1 MIQFTNPSL
10 LWSLLGLAIPIGIH
24 LLSRKEGKLIKLGSL
39 RHVHETSTQQF
50 KGLRLNEVLLLVLRC
65 ALVVLF
71 AFLISG
77 FSIASEGT
85 SKWLVLE
92 RGLSSQP
99 RVRQL
104 TDSLASNGYEIHM
117 LASGFPLLE
126 DSASKSSE
134 VNYRKLADDLSG
146 ERIASAI
153 VLSAN
158 RVVDFDGL
166 QNALPP
172 NIKWISQAGQK
183 NSFALQAIKKGD
195 SIVVRH
201 GFSNANQTY
210 FTTNTGTDAGTAT
223 ITEPPKVS
231 VALVADDKYT
241 YDKAIVKAALRA
253 IDESLQIQIETKD
266 FSKEGFEGGNYDWV
280 VWLSDQAPEE
290 QSARTLTLTPRQSSK
305 LIEQASANRWILT
318 SRLNEEVALKHNLT
332 VQLALL
338 IVPGRME
345 LEQLSEVNDRRLL
358 PDSLAWSSTKSITQD
373 AGMIPEPGN
382 KYVLVLLL
390 ILLATERILA
400 SARNQ

>member
-223 ITEPPKVS
+223 ITDPPKIS

-253 IDESLQIQIETKD
+253 IDESFQVQIEIKD